1 MAAHYT
7 DFNDNL
13 AYDLSL
19 FEEKK
24 EKPAPEPQKEE
35 DQTPHRKRNTLKLLK
50 IAAAVAICGILAGAL
65 LWSNATLAELNSTAI
80 SLQKELDKLK
90 DEETR
95 LNVEL
100 DSRVCMK
107 DIDEYITKDL
117 GMVKL
122 EKYQVNYIDL
132 SDGDSMVIN
141 DTDNGIAGRIHSIFA
156 AVKEYFN

>member
-1 MAAHYT
+1 MAPQYG
-7 DFNDNL
+7 DNL

-24 EKPAPEPQKEE
+24 ESPAKEPVKASEPEL
-35 DQTPHRKRNTLKLLK
+35 HRARNTGRLLR
-50 IAAAVAICGILAGAL
+50 ILMATVLVGAL
-65 LWSNATLAELNSTAI
+65 LSAFLYSNATLAELNSQAL
-80 SLQKELDKLK
+80 SLQKQLNSLR

-95 LNVEL
+95 MNVEL

-107 DIDEYITKDL
+107 DIDELITDDL

-132 SDGDSMVIN
+132 SEGDTMEMAEEESSLWQKIRSFF
-141 DTDNGIAGRIHSIFA
+141 TDIG
-156 AVKEYFN
+156 EYFS

>member
-1 MAAHYT
+1 MSFY
-7 DFNDNL
+7 NDNL
-13 AYDLSL
+13 AYDWEL

-24 EKPAPEPQKEE
+24 EQPPAPKAKEE
-35 DQTPHRKRNTLKLLK
+35 QQPQRARNGLRLFK
-50 IAAAVAICGILAGAL
+50 ILAVFAVCGFLAGAL
-65 LWSNATLAELNSTAI
+65 IYANAMLAEFKNESI
-80 SLQKELDKLK
+80 VLDKQYAALK

-107 DIDEYITKDL
+107 DIDEYITDEL

-132 SDGDSMVIN
+132 SQGDTMAVTQEEEGLFQKIGELFDGIR
-141 DTDNGIAGRIHSIFA
+141 A
-156 AVKEYFN
+156 YFR

>member
-1 MAAHYT
+1 MAQYG
-7 DFNDNL
+7 DNL

-24 EKPAPEPQKEE
+24 ETAAPEKQPEKQQEKLRE
-35 DQTPHRKRNTLKLLK
+35 RNSLKLLK
-50 IAAAVAICGILAGAL
+50 IAAAFSVCAFLAGAIL
-65 LWSNATLAELNSTAI
+65 YSNATLAELNSRSFALEKQLAT
-80 SLQKELDKLK
+80 LK

-95 LNVEL
+95 MNVEL

-107 DIDEYITKDL
+107 DIDEYITDDL

-132 SDGDSMVIN
+132 SEDDSMVVTQEEKNLWQRIGAFFE
-141 DTDNGIAGRIHSIFA
+141 GIG
-156 AVKEYFN
+156 EYFR

>member
-1 MAAHYT
+1 M
-7 DFNDNL
+7 
-13 AYDLSL
+13 
-19 FEEKK
+19 
-24 EKPAPEPQKEE
+24 
-35 DQTPHRKRNTLKLLK
+35 
-50 IAAAVAICGILAGAL
+50 
-65 LWSNATLAELNSTAI
+65 WSNATLAELNSRSL

-95 LNVEL
+95 LNIEM

-132 SDGDSMVIN
+132 SDGDSMVVH
-141 DTDNGIAGRIHSIFA
+141 DSDRSLASRLHSFFA
-156 AVKEYFN
+156 SVKEYFN

>member
-1 MAAHYT
+1 MAPQYG
-7 DFNDNL
+7 DNL

-24 EKPAPEPQKEE
+24 VSPDKQPEQQPKKEP
-35 DQTPHRKRNTLKLLK
+35 TRAKNTGRLLR
-50 IAAAVAICGILAGAL
+50 IMAATALVGAL
-65 LWSNATLAELNSTAI
+65 LSAFLYSNATLAELNSESL
-80 SLQKELDKLK
+80 SLQKQLATLK

-95 LNVEL
+95 MNVEL

-107 DIDEYITKDL
+107 DIDERITDDL

-132 SDGDSMVIN
+132 SEGDTMTMAEEDETFWQKIRSFF
-141 DTDNGIAGRIHSIFA
+141 TDIG
-156 AVKEYFN
+156 EYFS